1 MLRSFSRVRL
11 YLICF
16 AAGHE
21 IIRQRIEGL
30 IGIRLTPDLVY
41 DQMIEAHCFK
51 KLVFS
56 WAGNPGVGSLHALR
70 RKTEAGSKEK
80 LETERRALIKQ
91 ALEAQGFVGSVQQ
104 KVRTAIDISDSLG
117 MTTGDDDAAWAVESA
132 QMLEEKQE
140 LVSLLIVY
148 IQQGWQPFYSSLNL
162 YYVYICLIRSK
173 RPRRRRLSRRGRRL
187 LRFFSRPHPFTL
199 SLFLSLSLSLSL
211 FLSHQSSIFLVSLPP
226 SRQISL

>member
-1 MLRSFSRVRL
+1 MFSSTARSSWANEG
-11 YLICF
+11 F
-16 AAGHE
+16 AALIAAKNMTLREGE
-21 IIRQRIEGL
+21 VEELMSLIEPNGEL
-30 IGIRLTPDLVY
+30 DFESDSAKLPSSQSQTHSRAYPLSVSENSSAVGERCVPGSARWVKGRKEALEAERLALV
-41 DQMIEAHCFK
+41 EHAR
-51 KLVFS
+51 LVKE
-56 WAGNPGVGSLHALR
+56 R
-70 RKTEAGSKEK
+70 KEK

-162 YYVYICLIRSK
+162 
-173 RPRRRRLSRRGRRL
+173 
-187 LRFFSRPHPFTL
+187 
-199 SLFLSLSLSLSL
+199 
-211 FLSHQSSIFLVSLPP
+211 
-226 SRQISL
+226 